1 MIYYSLKFD
10 EKDKAKTLGA
20 RFDFDK
26 KLWCARTEAVA
37 LKMDS
42 HFKRVDGERAAN
54 LKPITELVGED
65 RNFGGN
71 GLIVDLIPASCFFK
85 NVRSSIHEMDWR
97 VLSMG
102 IRARAN
108 NTCEICGFKE
118 DRQEQKFLEA
128 HERWHYDEATHIQK
142 LMRIVCLCNACH
154 TYTHMGLAQ
163 ITGKDDMAI
172 KHKMKV
178 SGLTRTQVK
187 KEIEQAFKEW
197 EARNRVEWALDLGII
212 VGSGIR
218 LNTLI

>member
-1 MIYYSLKFD
+1 MIYYSLKFE
-10 EKDKAKTLGA
+10 EKDKAKALGA

-37 LKMDS
+37 LKMDA
-42 HFKRVDGERAAN
+42 HFKRVDPERAAN

-71 GLIVDLIPASCFFK
+71 DLFVDLIPASCFFQ
-85 NVRSSIHEMDWR
+85 NVRSNIHEMDWR
-97 VLSMG
+97 VLSIG

-118 DRQEQKFLEA
+118 NKQERQFLEA
-128 HERWHYDEATHIQK
+128 HERWHYDEKTHIQK

-178 SGLTRTQVK
+178 SGLARTQVK
-187 KEIEQAFKEW
+187 NEIDQAFRDWEVRNKIEW
-197 EARNRVEWALDLGII
+197 GLDLGII
-212 VGSGIR
+212 LGSGIR
-218 LNTLI
+218 LI